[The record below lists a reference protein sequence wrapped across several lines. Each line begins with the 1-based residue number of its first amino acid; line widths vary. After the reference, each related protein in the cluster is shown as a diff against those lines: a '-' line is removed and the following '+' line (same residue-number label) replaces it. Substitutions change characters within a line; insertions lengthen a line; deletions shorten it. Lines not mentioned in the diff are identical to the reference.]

1 MLYAGPTKADPSKV
15 NKKTVD
21 AHKALQ
27 AALLPLGRAWKQG
40 SSPAEMRDMAA
51 AKGFLVQDALRV
63 CDYFS
68 PPSLSHIQHLQS
80 LLSHSRV

>member
-27 AALLPLGRAWKQG
+27 AGLLPLGRAWKQG

-63 CDYFS
+63 RGYFF
-68 PPSLSHIQHLQS
+68 LLLLCYIQHMQNLCPI
-80 LLSHSRV
+80 